1 MVFPATATNSVY
13 RGFLIF
19 FFKVTMK
26 IFWPSPCLDEYT
38 VQFAKGDQFFFPNRL
53 LTRIYL
59 LFHMLLLSSIQLL
72 EQVKNTCQIIHLEM
86 ATYYTLKIIR
96 KQASASQQK
105 SEHQKVLNTGK
116 ILNCFAFFSPLHSL
130 FLLKFKVDLEP
141 AKMKMIL
148 SPLTFCQTLT
158 N

>member
-1 MVFPATATNSVY
+1 MSHSYWEGKWGCKWSFQLRQQIQCSLQ
-13 RGFLIF
+13 RIF
-19 FFKVTMK
+19 NIFFKVNMK

-86 ATYYTLKIIR
+86 ATYYTLKIIG

-105 SEHQKVLNTGK
+105 SDHQKVLNTGK
-116 ILNCFAFFSPLHSL
+116 ILNCFAFFSS
-130 FLLKFKVDLEP
+130 P
-141 AKMKMIL
+141 AF
-148 SPLTFCQTLT
+148 TVFA
-158 N
+158 